1 MSAFIHTTLSLINA
15 FKNNDLAGTKFQK
28 DKSYDLSFLIICPV
42 RTSSQSLCSSIQF
55 PGITAYFKILFSR
68 DFSKV
73 QHVNYTTLSPV
84 ISLAMEEALPLL
96 LENSS
101 NSQRERRCYLL
112 ARYVLAA
119 LSCSGFC
126 VVYLLRVNLS
136 VALVAMVNS
145 TYANEQASANNPECQ
160 SNSSTDSE
168 EKVRKKKSSALYLR
182 GKNNTSKFLVY
193 M

>member
-1 MSAFIHTTLSLINA
+1 
-15 FKNNDLAGTKFQK
+15 
-28 DKSYDLSFLIICPV
+28 
-42 RTSSQSLCSSIQF
+42 
-55 PGITAYFKILFSR
+55 
-68 DFSKV
+68 
-73 QHVNYTTLSPV
+73 
-84 ISLAMEEALPLL
+84 MEEALPLL

-101 NSQRERRCYLL
+101 YSQRERRFYIP

-160 SNSSTDSE
+160 RNSSTDSE
-168 EKVRKKKSSALYLR
+168 EKVRRKR
-182 GKNNTSKFLVY
+182 V
-193 M
+193 

>member
-1 MSAFIHTTLSLINA
+1 MESNLVLGTRLIGKLCLI
-15 FKNNDLAGTKFQK
+15 FLK
-28 DKSYDLSFLIICPV
+28 SFLIICPF
-42 RTSSQSLCSSIQF
+42 SSPEPLLVYPVSRDYRVFQNL
-55 PGITAYFKILFSR
+55 LFSWPLQSEACELHYIV
-68 DFSKV
+68 SKP
-73 QHVNYTTLSPV
+73 QSPLH
-84 ISLAMEEALPLL
+84 SLAMEEALPLL

-101 NSQRERRCYLL
+101 NSQRERRCYIP

-160 SNSSTDSE
+160 RNSSTDSE
-168 EKVRKKKSSALYLR
+168 EKVRRKR
-182 GKNNTSKFLVY
+182 V
-193 M
+193 

>member
-1 MSAFIHTTLSLINA
+1 M
-15 FKNNDLAGTKFQK
+15 
-28 DKSYDLSFLIICPV
+28 
-42 RTSSQSLCSSIQF
+42 RTSSQRVPRPSARLSSFQGLPRISKCTSLVTS
-55 PGITAYFKILFSR
+55 AVLHFKP
-68 DFSKV
+68 
-73 QHVNYTTLSPV
+73 QSPV

-96 LENSS
+96 RENSS
-101 NSQRERRCYLL
+101 NSYRQSRCYIP

-160 SNSSTDSE
+160 RNSSTDSE
-168 EKVRKKKSSALYLR
+168 KKVRRK
-182 GKNNTSKFLVY
+182 GV
-193 M
+193 

>member
-1 MSAFIHTTLSLINA
+1 MRTTVVLREFPEPL
-15 FKNNDLAGTKFQK
+15 LG
-28 DKSYDLSFLIICPV
+28 YPV
-42 RTSSQSLCSSIQF
+42 
-55 PGITAYFKILFSR
+55 SR
-68 DFSKV
+68 DCRVFQNLLLSWLQQCAACELHFKP
-73 QHVNYTTLSPV
+73 QSPV

-96 LENSS
+96 RENSS
-101 NSQRERRCYLL
+101 NSRCYSSKSRCYIP

-160 SNSSTDSE
+160 RNSSTDSE
-168 EKVRKKKSSALYLR
+168 KKVTRK
-182 GKNNTSKFLVY
+182 GV
-193 M
+193 

>member
-1 MSAFIHTTLSLINA
+1 
-15 FKNNDLAGTKFQK
+15 
-28 DKSYDLSFLIICPV
+28 
-42 RTSSQSLCSSIQF
+42 
-55 PGITAYFKILFSR
+55 
-68 DFSKV
+68 
-73 QHVNYTTLSPV
+73 
-84 ISLAMEEALPLL
+84 MEEALPLL

-101 NSQRERRCYLL
+101 NSQRERRCYIP

-160 SNSSTDSE
+160 RNSSTDSE
-168 EKVRKKKSSALYLR
+168 EKVRR
-182 GKNNTSKFLVY
+182 RRV
-193 M
+193 

>member
-1 MSAFIHTTLSLINA
+1 MESNLVLGTRLIGKLCLI
-15 FKNNDLAGTKFQK
+15 FLK
-28 DKSYDLSFLIICPV
+28 SFLIICPV

-55 PGITAYFKILFSR
+55 PGITAYFKIYFSR
-68 DFSKV
+68 DFSKSEACELHYIV
-73 QHVNYTTLSPV
+73 SKPQSPLH
-84 ISLAMEEALPLL
+84 SLAMEEALPLL

-101 NSQRERRCYLL
+101 NSQRERRCYIP

-145 TYANEQASANNPECQ
+145 TYANEKASANNPECQ
-160 SNSSTDSE
+160 RNSSTDSE
-168 EKVRKKKSSALYLR
+168 EKVRRKR
-182 GKNNTSKFLVY
+182 V
-193 M
+193 